1 MYIHSPFIF
10 GLSNNILAFL
20 NEKDPQI
27 TVNYRE
33 YLTSNTSRVS
43 LFEKDGSSFDISISL
58 RYQKTSISSKY
69 GKMLRGI
76 QNFLDA
82 KNILEL
88 GTSLGVSALY
98 FDSNASII
106 NTIDMN
112 DIGRKMIQNFS
123 DKNKTDL
130 SNLHFHIG
138 TFEKKL
144 PEVLLEMKKVDL
156 AFVDGDHTYLS
167 TIKNVKNIIPF
178 LSENSCIIL
187 DDIRWNKEMYT
198 AWEELNSNSIFN
210 YTIDFGRIG
219 ILCRIN
225 NHAPKQHFIINL

>member
-1 MYIHSPFIF
+1 MHSPFIF
-10 GLSNNILAFL
+10 GLSNNILASL
-20 NEKDPQI
+20 NEKEPQI

-33 YLTSNTSRVS
+33 YLTSNTDQVS

-69 GKMLRGI
+69 GKILRGI

-144 PEVLLEMKKVDL
+144 PEVLLEMKMVDL

-167 TIKNVKNIIPF
+167 TIKNVKTIIPF

-219 ILCRIN
+219 ILCHIN